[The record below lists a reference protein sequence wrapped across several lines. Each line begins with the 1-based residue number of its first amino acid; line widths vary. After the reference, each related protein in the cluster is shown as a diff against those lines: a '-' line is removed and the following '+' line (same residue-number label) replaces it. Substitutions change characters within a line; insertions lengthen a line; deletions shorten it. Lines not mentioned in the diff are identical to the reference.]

1 MLQTIDL
8 STNKFS
14 RTVPPVFGGM
24 NGLFRLNLERNQ
36 FQASDAKDLSF
47 IDSLVNCSNL
57 QGFSIA
63 NNDLGGVLPLSLANF
78 SKELRFLFL
87 DYNHFLGIIPRGIE
101 NLISLNLMNFGGND
115 LTGQIPEHIGN
126 IPMLQ
131 RLSFADNKL
140 TGYIPSSIGNLTQ
153 IMEVI
158 DPSVFSQEQEDDDI
172 EHEDILSVRKKIE
185 YCLVS
190 VVALGL
196 ACSVETPNERLG
208 MNDVAAQ
215 MHAIRDKFV
224 EFRVHGVKQE
234 VSPAKLTIP

>member
-1 MLQTIDL
+1 
-8 STNKFS
+8 
-14 RTVPPVFGGM
+14 M

-63 NNDLGGVLPLSLANF
+63 NNDLGGKRPVD
-78 SKELRFLFL
+78 ERFKDGMTMRKFV
-87 DYNHFLGIIPRGIE
+87 
-101 NLISLNLMNFGGND
+101 
-115 LTGQIPEHIGN
+115 QICVSHD
-126 IPMLQ
+126 
-131 RLSFADNKL
+131 R
-140 TGYIPSSIGNLTQ
+140 